1 MNKYIF
7 IALAVLLLGCN
18 SNKKAPKEN
27 KPVINGDTITIP
39 SNSSLLTRIEIITI
53 KEEPFKKN
61 ISTFGIVQA
70 IPNQYAEIASPFPGR
85 IIKSFVKLGQ
95 NVKKDDPV
103 FAISSPDIFEAEKI
117 YYQIKQELI
126 LAEKN
131 LKRQQDLYK
140 NGVGVQK
147 DLEEAEVNYEVTK
160 RDYENVI
167 ASLKVY
173 KVNPDKLVL
182 GQPLIIRTPIAGDI
196 VENKI
201 VLGQYLKEDAE
212 PVVIVAELSKVWIVG
227 QVKEKD
233 INSIHESEDIE
244 ITASSVSENKI
255 KGKIYYISDLLDE
268 ETRSVQVFIECDN
281 SDHILKPGMYVSVS
295 FIDNMKKK
303 IVVPSTSVFQDK
315 TGEYVFIS
323 EHGNK
328 FIRRSVNATGVEDDM
343 MLINSGIEP
352 GESIVVNG
360 GFFLLEQN

>member
-1 MNKYIF
+1 MNKYIL
-7 IALAVLLLGCN
+7 IVSVILLFACGN
-18 SNKKAPKEN
+18 EKK
-27 KPVINGDTITIP
+27 KPQNINPEINGDTIIVP
-39 SNSSLLTRIEIITI
+39 GHSPLLERIKIVTV

-85 IIKSFVKLGQ
+85 IIESFVKLGQ
-95 NVKKDDPV
+95 HVKKDDPV
-103 FAISSPDIFEAEKI
+103 FAISSPDIFEIEKM
-117 YYQIKQELI
+117 YYQVKQEMM

-160 RDYENVI
+160 RDYENVT

-173 KVNPDKLVL
+173 KVNPEKLVL
-182 GQPLIIRTPIAGDI
+182 GQPLIIRSPISGDI

-201 VLGQYLKEDAE
+201 VLGQYLKEDAD
-212 PVVIVAELSKVWIVG
+212 PVVIVAELNKVWIVG

-233 INSIHESEDIE
+233 INSIHESEEIE
-244 ITASSVSENKI
+244 ITASSVSDNKI
-255 KGKIYYISDLLDE
+255 EGKIYYISDLLDE

-281 SDHILKPGMYVSVS
+281 PDHILKPGMYVSVN
-295 FIDNMKKK
+295 FIDKLNKK
-303 IVVPSTSVFQDK
+303 IIVPSTAVFQDK
-315 TGEYVFIS
+315 DGSYVFIA
-323 EHGNK
+323 EAGNT
-328 FIRRSVNATGVEDDM
+328 FIRQEVDATGVEDDM
-343 MLINSGIEP
+343 MLVNAGLKP
-352 GESIVVNG
+352 GERIVVNG